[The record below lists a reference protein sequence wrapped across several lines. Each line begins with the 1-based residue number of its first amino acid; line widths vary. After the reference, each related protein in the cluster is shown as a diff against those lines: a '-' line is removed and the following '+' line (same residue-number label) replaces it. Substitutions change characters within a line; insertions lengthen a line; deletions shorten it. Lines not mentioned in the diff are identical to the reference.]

1 LEDSVV
7 GRAVGVAFVIAA
19 AGVLLTGCVVAPPDP
34 TQPPTSTPM
43 PSQSA
48 TPAPPTTAPVAAEPA
63 PVDTVVAHI
72 TVRPEHLDLVNG
84 AGIVVGELSYD
95 ADAGTFVDTISTVLG
110 GPPDVEERPGGHE
123 WHAWTSYTWPGVVVN
138 DDHEPSGYSS
148 DMNVMVQFT
157 HPVVGNG
164 ISVSTTQGFR
174 PGDDLR
180 ALADQLGEE
189 WHGTGY
195 DEFPVETGPDLGER
209 MYDSWTDTYWKYANA
224 NAVAAT
230 QWNWND
236 PSVTSVI
243 SAPWNFGIGH
253 V

>member
-1 LEDSVV
+1 MV
-7 GRAVGVAFVIAA
+7 GRAVGVVVVIAV
-19 AGVLLTGCVVAPPDP
+19 AGVLLTGCVATPPDP

-48 TPAPPTTAPVAAEPA
+48 TPATPPPTTAPIAEPA

-95 ADAGTFVDTISTVLG
+95 ADAATFVDTISAVLG

-123 WHAWTSYTWPGVVVN
+123 WHAWTSYTWPGLVVS
-138 DDHEPSGYSS
+138 DDHEPSEYPS
-148 DMNVMVQFT
+148 DMNVAVRFT
-157 HPVVGNG
+157 HPVVGDG
-164 ISVSTTQGFR
+164 ISVSTIQGFR

-180 ALADQLGEE
+180 AFVDELGEE
-189 WHGTGY
+189 WHEEGLNS
-195 DEFPVETGPDLGER
+195 FPAETGPEIGER
-209 MYDSWTDTYWKYANA
+209 RYDEWNDTYWEYANA
-224 NAVAAT
+224 YAVDVS
-230 QWNWND
+230 QVYV
-236 PSVTSVI
+236 PQPGVTSVV